1 MSQSLLSNTGYLK
14 EDKVIDTEDDITLE
28 EELLKLEDNR
38 EINPGHNPQDKDKC
52 GEPSKQDKQPTRAA
66 DRENPRKRRQKET
79 PTLPA
84 EERIKQAQKAIDS
97 LKKTFR

>member
-1 MSQSLLSNTGYLK
+1 M
-14 EDKVIDTEDDITLE
+14 DTEDDITLE
-28 EELLKLEDNR
+28 EELLKMEDNR

-52 GEPSKQDKQPTRAA
+52 GEASKQDKQPTRAA

-84 EERIKQAQKAIDS
+84 EERIKQARKAIDS